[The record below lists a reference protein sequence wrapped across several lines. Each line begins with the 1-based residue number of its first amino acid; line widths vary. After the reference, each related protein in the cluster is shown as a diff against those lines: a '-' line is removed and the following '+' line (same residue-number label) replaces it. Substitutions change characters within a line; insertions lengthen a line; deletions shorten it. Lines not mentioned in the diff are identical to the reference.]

1 MPSHLRDPTRRNWD
15 FVIVGTGI
23 GGATIGYEL
32 ARQGHSVL
40 FCEAGRSYLTGADVL
55 QGDWLDALTNG
66 KIPSREQLDR
76 AGRSST
82 EMFDVSSGKL
92 RVMRAVLGTGSG
104 GTSALYGMV
113 MERFFPCDFEP
124 GEYFR
129 DCPEANLPEKWPI
142 TYDELAPYYSQA
154 ERIYRVRATKDPL
167 HPDQRPGG
175 IVPPPPLTPASREL
189 VSRFEEKGLHPYR
202 LPMACDY
209 VEGCRE
215 CVGFI
220 CEKRCKRDSATSCL
234 EPALRDQGAEMI
246 TECEIH
252 SLDSANNKITAIN
265 ARWQGQEIKLSGKTI
280 ILGAGAIR
288 TAVLLLNSGEK
299 DKGLG
304 NGSDQVGQNLMRHL
318 LDYYLVYPK
327 APPSGLLKQIAFND
341 LYLANGKKFGTVQS
355 NGRLPPPST
364 IAKFFREELK
374 TFWPPLAHLFPL
386 IRPAIEF
393 RIRMMLSGA
402 HVFAAFLE
410 DLPFKSNRVTPS
422 RSGGVDL
429 FYKINPYD
437 QRRLRE
443 FRRQISDL
451 IREHRYRSIFRAEQN
466 ATLGHVCGTCRFGDD
481 PCTSV
486 LDRFN
491 RAHELDNLY
500 IVDGSFLPTSSG
512 TNPALTI
519 AANALRVADHL
530 HARH

>member
-1 MPSHLRDPTRRNWD
+1 MSSRPEDLTSRSWD
-15 FVIVGTGI
+15 FIIIGTGM

-32 ARQGHSVL
+32 ARQGRSVL
-40 FCEAGRSYLTGADVL
+40 FCEAGRSYLTAQDTL
-55 QGDWLDALTNG
+55 QGDWLDALTGG
-66 KIPSREQLDR
+66 KVPSPEQLDR
-76 AGRSST
+76 AGRSRT
-82 EMFDVSSGKL
+82 DIYDISSGKPIL
-92 RVMRAVLGTGSG
+92 MRPVLGTGIG

-113 MERFFPCDFEP
+113 MERFFPSDFEP
-124 GEYFR
+124 GQYFR

-142 TYDELAPYYSQA
+142 TYDELAPYYTQA
-154 ERIYRVRATKDPL
+154 ERIYGVKATKDPL

-175 IVPPPPLTPASREL
+175 IVPPPPLTPASGEL
-189 VSRFEEKGLHPYR
+189 MNRFEAKGLHPYR
-202 LPMACDY
+202 LPMACNY

-220 CEKRCKRDSATSCL
+220 CDKRCKRDSATSCL
-234 EPALRDQGAEMI
+234 EPALRDHGADMI
-246 TECEIH
+246 TGCEIH
-252 SLDSANNKITAIN
+252 SLDSANNKITAVN
-265 ARWQGQEIKLSGKTI
+265 ARWRGQEIKLSAKTI

-299 DKGLG
+299 NKGLA
-304 NGSDQVGQNLMRHL
+304 NGSDQVGRNLMRHL

-327 APPSGLLKQIAFND
+327 APSSGLLKQIAFND
-341 LYLANGKKFGTVQS
+341 LYLADGKKFGTVQS
-355 NGRLPPPST
+355 NGRLPPAST
-364 IAKFFREELK
+364 IAKFLREELR
-374 TFWPPLAHLFPL
+374 TLWPPLAYLFPL

-393 RIRMMLSGA
+393 RIGMMLSRA
-402 HVFAAFLE
+402 HVLAAFLE

-429 FYKINPYD
+429 FYRINPCD

-443 FRRQISDL
+443 FRRQIPDL
-451 IREHRYRSIFRAEQN
+451 IGEHRYRSIFRAEQN

-481 PCTSV
+481 PRTSV

-500 IVDGSFLPTSSG
+500 VVDGSFLPTSSG

-530 HARH
+530 SARH